1 MVHKVIQ
8 ANLLELLQVL
18 QVNLGDVQDL
28 VDHVEETMHL
38 QVHTDLL
45 KLQDLDLNNP
55 VIQVEVQANN
65 NQVIQALQ
73 ARSVEAL

>member
-18 QVNLGDVQDL
+18 QVNLGDVPDL
-28 VDHVEETMHL
+28 VDHVEETVHL